1 MSYSCV
7 VGRLFITACFAASPV
22 LIAQTPGSSGPTVIR
37 VMTRNLDAGT
47 DLNLVLGASDQ
58 ASFVQAIDAT
68 LTEIS
73 DANIPARAAL
83 VADEIGAQK
92 PDLVGLQEVTLY
104 RTGPLSL
111 QPTGVQTVLYDQL
124 DLLMSE
130 LAKRNLKY
138 SVALV
143 QNLLDVEVPV
153 PTRNMNLRMTDRDAV
168 LIRSDLLQADLDYY
182 NLQTRRFQ
190 ALLPLPVL
198 GGITVP
204 RSWESMQVT
213 LHGKTFQ
220 FVSTHLETTIPGV
233 PETVQIQLGQVQELL
248 KSLPSDMPVVLLGDF
263 NANAE
268 AGLDHTGAVE
278 LVVGA
283 GFKDAWSTLYPGDPG
298 YTWPL
303 FGEDQFRFQ
312 VQGPYERIDLIFSRG
327 LTPVSARRL
336 SYGAFWGQCA
346 SDHVGVV
353 ATLQFDN

>member
-1 MSYSCV
+1 
-7 VGRLFITACFAASPV
+7 
-22 LIAQTPGSSGPTVIR
+22 
-37 VMTRNLDAGT
+37 MTRNLDAGT

-58 ASFVQAIDAT
+58 ASFVQAVDAT
-68 LTEIS
+68 LAEINA
-73 DANIPARAAL
+73 ANIPNRAAL
-83 VADEIGAQK
+83 VADEILAQK

-124 DLLMSE
+124 DLLISE

-138 SVALV
+138 AVAVV

-153 PTRNMNLRMTDRDAV
+153 PTQNLNLRMTDRDAILV
-168 LIRSDLLQADLDYY
+168 RSDLMPADLDYY
-182 NLQTRRFQ
+182 NIQTHRYQ

-198 GGITVP
+198 GGITIP
-204 RSWESMQVT
+204 RSWEAMRVT
-213 LHGKTFQ
+213 LHGTTFH
-220 FVSTHLETTIPGV
+220 FVTTHLETTIPGV
-233 PETVQIQLGQVQELL
+233 SATVQIQSGQVQELL
-248 KSLPSDMPVVLLGDF
+248 NSLPADMPVVLLGDF

-268 AGLDHTGAVE
+268 AGPDHTGAVE
-278 LVVGA
+278 LILGA
-283 GFKDAWSTLYPGDPG
+283 GFKDAWNTLYPNDPG

-303 FGEDQFRFQ
+303 FGEDQFRNK

-327 LTPVSARRL
+327 LSPVSTRRL

-346 SDHVGVV
+346 SDHTGVI